1 MSSESCCGAC
11 RCPEPDEFG
20 VIETREVELRW
31 RASQLTRAIAT
42 CAAVVLAAAVIGA
55 HWQLIAFAAPLL
67 GVLCSISWQRPVPR
81 ILVHGEPDSQRC
93 FENER
98 VQLKVWATIETG
110 AARTNSPESGPVAVD
125 LIVSAVAGMQL
136 EVLDSDSHNAKTV
149 AVEAQRW
156 GRYPVR
162 ARVDVLARGGL
173 LMGTGIVDAADVI
186 VFPLTPPQSTPI
198 PQTELLDR
206 LGAHLTRHIGPG
218 VEYADIRPYV
228 PGDQLRA
235 VNWPVSARRRQLHVT
250 QRLTDRA
257 ADVVVLIDTYRQP
270 AGPATEATERVV
282 RGAAQVV
289 QTALRNGDR
298 AGIVTLGGNRP
309 RWLGADIGQRQ
320 FYRVLDTVLGAGD
333 RFEST
338 TGTLAPRAAVPAGA
352 IVIAFSTL
360 LDTEFALALID
371 LRRRRGHVVV
381 AVDILDSS
389 PFEGDQDPL
398 VVRMWALQRS
408 AMYRDMATVGVDVV
422 SWPGDRSLEQS
433 MGVLPDRR
441 HRVRRRR

>member
-1 MSSESCCGAC
+1 MIQG
-11 RCPEPDEFG
+11 RDVEF
-20 VIETREVELRW
+20 RW
-31 RASQLTRAIAT
+31 RASPLTRAIAT
-42 CAAVVLAAAVIGA
+42 CAGVALAAAVIGTR
-55 HWQLIAFAAPLL
+55 WQLIAFAAPLL
-67 GVLCSISWQRPVPR
+67 GVLCSISWQPPVPKIR
-81 ILVHGEPDSQRC
+81 VHGEPDSQRC

-98 VQLKVWATIETG
+98 ARVKVWITEDPSRAG
-110 AARTNSPESGPVAVD
+110 A
-125 LIVSAVAGMQL
+125 SAVELTTSSVEGMEL
-136 EVLDSDSHNAKTV
+136 EALEADSGHAKTV
-149 AVEAQRW
+149 AATAQRW

-162 ARVDVLARGGL
+162 ARVEVVARGGL
-173 LMGTGIVDAADVI
+173 LTGTATVDAADVL

-206 LGAHLTRHIGPG
+206 LGAHLTRHVGPG

-257 ADVVVLIDTYRQP
+257 ADVVVLIDRYRQP
-270 AGPATEATERVV
+270 AGPATAATERVV

-289 QTALRNGDR
+289 QTALRHGDR
-298 AGIVTLGGNRP
+298 AGMVALGGNRP

-333 RFEST
+333 EFENT
-338 TGTLAPRAAVPAGA
+338 TGTLAPRAAVPVGA

-371 LRRRRGHVVV
+371 LRKRGHVVI
-381 AVDILDSS
+381 AVDVLDSS
-389 PFEGDQDPL
+389 PFEAQQDPL
-398 VVRMWALQRS
+398 IDRMWALQRS
-408 AMYRDMATVGVDVV
+408 AMYRDMATVGVDIVG
-422 SWPGDRSLEQS
+422 WRGDSTLDQS

-441 HRVRRRR
+441 HRVRGRLRV

>member
-1 MSSESCCGAC
+1 M
-11 RCPEPDEFG
+11 
-20 VIETREVELRW
+20 IETREVELRW
-31 RASQLTRAIAT
+31 RASQLTRAVAT
-42 CAAVVLAAAVIGA
+42 CAGAALAAAVIGA
-55 HWQLIAFAAPLL
+55 RWQLIAFAAPLL
-67 GVLCSISWQRPVPR
+67 GVLCSISWQRPVPK
-81 ILVHGEPDSQRC
+81 IAVHGEPDAQRC
-93 FENER
+93 FENEQSR
-98 VQLKVWATIETG
+98 VKVWVSQDTG
-110 AARTNSPESGPVAVD
+110 AASVKLTVEAVD
-125 LIVSAVAGMQL
+125 GMQL
-136 EVLDSDSHNAKTV
+136 EVLDAEPMHAKTV
-149 AVEAQRW
+149 AAVAQRW

-173 LMGTGIVDAADVI
+173 LIGTGTVDAADVI

-235 VNWPVSARRRQLHVT
+235 VNWPVSARRGELHVT

-257 ADVVVLIDTYRQP
+257 ADIVVLIDTYRQP
-270 AGPATEATERVV
+270 PGPATEATERVV

-298 AGIVTLGGNRP
+298 AGIVALGGNRP

-320 FYRVLDTVLGAGD
+320 FYRVLDTVLAAGD
-333 RFEST
+333 QFEST

-371 LRRRRGHVVV
+371 LRRRTRPCRG
-381 AVDILDSS
+381 
-389 PFEGDQDPL
+389 
-398 VVRMWALQRS
+398 R
-408 AMYRDMATVGVDVV
+408 
-422 SWPGDRSLEQS
+422 
-433 MGVLPDRR
+433 RR
-441 HRVRRRR
+441 HSG

>member
-1 MSSESCCGAC
+1 MSSENCCGAC
-11 RCPEPDEFG
+11 RFRGRVGGPDELG
-20 VIETREVELRW
+20 VIESREVEFRW

-42 CAAVVLAAAVIGA
+42 CAGVALAAAVIGA

-67 GVLCSISWQRPVPR
+67 GVLCSISWQRPVPKIR
-81 ILVHGEPDSQRC
+81 VHGDPGSQRC
-93 FENER
+93 FENEQAR
-98 VQLKVWATIETG
+98 LTLWATEEAG
-110 AARTNSPESGPVAVD
+110 AGGA
-125 LIVSAVAGMQL
+125 SAVELTVAAVEGMQL
-136 EVLDSDSHNAKTV
+136 EVLDSESRQRKTV
-149 AVEAQRW
+149 AAVAQRW

-162 ARVDVLARGGL
+162 ARIDVIARGGL
-173 LMGTGIVDAADVI
+173 LAGTATVDAADVI

-228 PGDQLRA
+228 PGDQLRS
-235 VNWPVSARRRQLHVT
+235 VNWPVSARRRQLHIT

-257 ADVVVLIDTYRQP
+257 ADVVVLIDMYRQP

-289 QTALRNGDR
+289 QTALRHGDR
-298 AGIVTLGGNRP
+298 TGIVALGGNRP

-333 RFEST
+333 RFENT

-352 IVIAFSTL
+352 IVIAFSTM

-371 LRRRRGHVVV
+371 LRKRGHVVV
-381 AVDILDSS
+381 AVDVLDRS
-389 PFEGDQDPL
+389 PFQGEQDPL
-398 VVRMWALQRS
+398 LHRMWALQRS
-408 AMYRDMATVGVDVV
+408 AMYRDMATIGVDIV
-422 SWPGDRSLEQS
+422 SWQGDRSLEQS
-433 MGVLPDRR
+433 MGVMPDRR
-441 HRVRRRR
+441 RRVRGRLRG